1 MKYKYNPRRDKK
13 RLWSYFLNI
22 IIIISVSVLFVG
34 CNKKKVTGKKQI
46 ILISIDT
53 LRGDHLSSYGY
64 FRDTSPNLSKLI
76 EDSVYYPNAYPNGC
90 WTMPSHVSLLTGT
103 LPSRHRIN
111 KSWGSIVKN
120 KKYPKLNESI
130 KNIAEVLKNHQN
142 DIKTV
147 KFAQLPDEL
156 GFGNGFDKDRRIDPF
171 FGVIIFNRLLEE
183 IEKNKEN
190 DFFFFIHTWMVHAPY
205 TNCYFLEKPEIS
217 KKQRKHIKN
226 FRKLGIKG
234 PLTTEFMTYLQGIH
248 LFNVHD
254 CVTLYDSGI
263 HYVDEYIGKIIN
275 KTREL
280 GIYEDV
286 MFIVVSDHGEHFSEH
301 YPDRFFDFHGRNYY
315 EEFIKVPV
323 IIKYPHR
330 FKHGV
335 IQHPLSLID
344 VFPTVMDFYDIRP
357 PGYIQGESLLKSYTK
372 RNQKYIVSESLS
384 LSHIER
390 KMIRLGDLKY
400 IITMKDPSKPERVNW
415 DSIIQRKL
423 FDLKNDPQEKNNLY
437 KDLKYRKACIEFE
450 KMLMK
455 IINNSAKF
463 NRSQKET
470 EITEETIKQMKS
482 LGYL

>member
-1 MKYKYNPRRDKK
+1 MKNKNNPLRGVKI
-13 RLWSYFLNI
+13 LWLYFLI
-22 IIIISVSVLFVG
+22 IIMIVSVSVLFID

-64 FRDTSPNLSKLI
+64 FRDTSPNLSNLN

-103 LPSRHRIN
+103 LPSRHGIN
-111 KSWGSIVKN
+111 KSWGAIVKN

-130 KNIAEVLKNHQN
+130 NNIAQVLKNHQK

-147 KFAQLPDEL
+147 KFAELPKEL
-156 GFGNGFDKDRRIDPF
+156 GFGSGFDKDRRIDPF
-171 FGVIIFNRLLEE
+171 FGAIIFNRLLQE
-183 IEKNKEN
+183 IENNKEN

-205 TNCYFLEKPEIS
+205 TNCYFLEKQEIS
-217 KKQRKHIKN
+217 RKERKHIKN

-234 PLTTEFMTYLQGIH
+234 PLTTEFMTYLQKIN
-248 LFNVHD
+248 LFNVDD
-254 CVTLYDSGI
+254 CVTLYDSSI
-263 HYVDEYIGKIIN
+263 HYVDEYIGKIVN

-280 GIYEDV
+280 GIYDNV
-286 MFIVVSDHGEHFSEH
+286 MFIVVSDHGEHFAEH
-301 YPDRFFDFHGRNYY
+301 YPDRFFDFHGRDYY
-315 EEFIKVPV
+315 EEFIKVPL

-335 IQHPLSLID
+335 IQHPVSLID
-344 VFPTVMDFYDIRP
+344 VFPTILDFYDIKP
-357 PGYIQGESLLKSYTK
+357 PGFIQGESLLKPYAK
-372 RNQKYIVSESLS
+372 RNKKYIVSESLS
-384 LSHIER
+384 PTHIEG

-400 IITMKDPSKPERVNW
+400 IITMKNPSKPERVNW
-415 DSIIQRKL
+415 DSIIRRKL
-423 FDLKNDPQEKNNLY
+423 FDLKADPLEKNNLY

-455 IINNSAKF
+455 IINNSVNL

-470 EITEETIKQMKS
+470 EITEETLKQMES